1 MNVFEKYIYNKTHYN
16 KKWFYTFL
24 AVILLWS
31 IAEELNSFDSIFN
44 LQVKTQ
50 LKKDLENALNQYGQD
65 GKDGVTKAFD
75 LLQEKVQYYC
85 IIVYLSL

>member
-1 MNVFEKYIYNKTHYN
+1 MNVFEKIYNIRHTN
-16 KKWFYTFL
+16 KKCFYTFL

-31 IAEELNSFDSIFN
+31 VAEELNSFDSIFN
-44 LQVKTQ
+44 LQVKTE
-50 LKKDLENALNQYGQD
+50 LKKDLDNALGQYEED

-85 IIVYLSL
+85 IVVYLSL

>member
-1 MNVFEKYIYNKTHYN
+1 MCLRNIYIRDTI
-16 KKWFYTFL
+16 KKCFYTLL

-31 IAEELNSFDSIFN
+31 VAEVLNSFDSIFN
-44 LQVKTQ
+44 LQVKTE
-50 LKKDLENALNQYGQD
+50 LKKDLDNALFQYGQD

-85 IIVYLSL
+85 IVVYLSL